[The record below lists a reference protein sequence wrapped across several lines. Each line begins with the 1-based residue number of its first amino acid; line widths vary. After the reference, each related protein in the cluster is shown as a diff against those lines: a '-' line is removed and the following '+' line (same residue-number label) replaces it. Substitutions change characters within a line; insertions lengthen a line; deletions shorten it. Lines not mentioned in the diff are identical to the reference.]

1 MEELRALLAEHLGF
15 TGSVGNTEARATKWV
30 AWHQI
35 PWVKLPRRFSRG
47 YTSTMPRRQAAQSLT
62 RSRLASI
69 LA

>member
-35 PWVKLPRRFSRG
+35 P
-47 YTSTMPRRQAAQSLT
+47 
-62 RSRLASI
+62 
-69 LA
+69 